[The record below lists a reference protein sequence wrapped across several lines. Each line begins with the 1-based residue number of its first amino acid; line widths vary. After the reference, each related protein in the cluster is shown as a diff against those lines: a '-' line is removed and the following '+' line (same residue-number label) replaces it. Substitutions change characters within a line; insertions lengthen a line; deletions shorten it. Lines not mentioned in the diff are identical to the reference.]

1 MKKLVVASCLLQKK
15 SSCFF
20 STPLWAHFW
29 FGFRHADLFRE
40 VKFACTYMAALSG
53 RLVNDRTGALG
64 AQPLLSCVSMNAVGS
79 SSYTYLWFVLAAR
92 QLLHSSIVHKYREV
106 E

>member
-1 MKKLVVASCLLQKK
+1 MESLE
-15 SSCFF
+15 
-20 STPLWAHFW
+20 
-29 FGFRHADLFRE
+29 FGGSFLELNTARE